1 MNYVW
6 PNDHLC
12 RLLGVVSFVRSDYNT
27 CLRTGQVV
35 SDVFCLP
42 SNYRK
47 DVPPKSKKGLNVN
60 LTLSLFEFTF
70 KMLFSNVNVHIKVI
84 IYPFFVLFLL
94 QPFF

>member
-1 MNYVW
+1 MISRKNSMKCVRS
-6 PNDHLC
+6 NDNLC

-47 DVPPKSKKGLNVN
+47 DVPPKSKKGLNVLN
-60 LTLSLFEFTF
+60 LTLSLFQFTF
-70 KMLFSNVNVHIKVI
+70 KMLFSNVNV
-84 IYPFFVLFLL
+84 
-94 QPFF
+94 